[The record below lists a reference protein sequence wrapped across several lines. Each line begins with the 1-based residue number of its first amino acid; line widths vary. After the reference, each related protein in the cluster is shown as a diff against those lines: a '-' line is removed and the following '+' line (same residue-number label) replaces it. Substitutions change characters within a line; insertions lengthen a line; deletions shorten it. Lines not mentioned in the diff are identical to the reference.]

1 MASMQGKVI
10 ALTGGASGIGLA
22 TAKVLSSRGA
32 ILCLADNRA
41 EPLAAAVKTI
51 QGGGKV
57 STAVVDTRDRK
68 QVDDWIAGVVKEHG
82 RLDGAANLAGVIGPS
97 MGKLHIAD
105 MDDPENKEWE
115 FVMGVNVTGV

>member
-1 MASMQGKVI
+1 MASMEGKVI
-10 ALTGGASGIGLA
+10 AITGGASGIGLA

-51 QGGGKV
+51 QGGKV

-68 QVDDWIAGVVKEHG
+68 QVDDWIAGIVKEHG
-82 RLDGAANLAGVIGPS
+82 KLDGAANLAGVIG
-97 MGKLHIAD
+97 
-105 MDDPENKEWE
+105 
-115 FVMGVNVTGV
+115 